1 MAGIPGNV
9 FPRKLNKSLP
19 VAIKAEGLWLVDSDG
34 NRYMDASGGPLVV
47 NIGHCREEV
56 ARALYEQ
63 ALQCDYV
70 HPTMFTTPPVEEL
83 ARELATRAPQGMD
96 RFYFLSGGGE
106 AVETA
111 IKLARQIHLENGRVQ
126 RVRLISRWKS
136 YHGLTMGALAAT
148 GRTTFRTPFAPLLA
162 DAVHIPPPYCLRCSY
177 GLVYP
182 GCNLRCALALEET
195 IQNLGPDTVSAFLA
209 ETVSGAT
216 IAAVNPPPE
225 YFRLVR
231 EICDRYGV
239 LLILD
244 EVLCGFGRT
253 GRWFACDHFDVT
265 PDILTMG
272 KGLAGGSIALSSV
285 GVLGKHFEVIRSG
298 SGAFVHGGTFS
309 HHSVAAAAGL
319 AVIRI
324 MEREGLV
331 SRVAAM
337 GPILG
342 SKLKERLERHPH
354 VADIR
359 GIGFLWGVE
368 FVKDRESLIPFP
380 RNEKFVERLWQKLF
394 HKGFVVYPATGL
406 GGVDGDAVVIGPPYI
421 IENSEMDLVV
431 NALAEALDDTLATR
445 GETGEKGG

>member
-1 MAGIPGNV
+1 MTRIPGNL
-9 FPRKLNKSLP
+9 FPRKLNRPLP
-19 VAIKAEGLWLVDSDG
+19 VATRAEGLWVVDRDG

-47 NIGHCREEV
+47 NVGHCREEV

-83 ARELATRAPQGMD
+83 ARELAARAPQGLE

-111 IKLARQIHLENGRVQ
+111 IKLARQIHLENGRAQ
-126 RVRLISRWKS
+126 RFRLISRWKS
-136 YHGLTMGALAAT
+136 YHGLTAGALAAT

-162 DAVHIPPPYCLRCSY
+162 DAVHIPPPYCLRCSF
-177 GLVYP
+177 GLTYP
-182 GCNLRCALALEET
+182 ACNLRCALALEET

-216 IAAVNPPPE
+216 IAAVTPPHG
-225 YFRLVR
+225 YLRLVR
-231 EICDRYGV
+231 EICDRYDV

-272 KGLAGGSIALSSV
+272 KGLAGGSIALSAV
-285 GVLGKHFEVIRSG
+285 GVLGRHFEAICSG

-309 HHSVAAAAGL
+309 HHSLAAAAGL
-319 AVIRI
+319 AVIHI

-331 SRVAAM
+331 SRAATF
-337 GPILG
+337 GRVLG
-342 SKLKERLERHPH
+342 SKLKERLEGHPH
-354 VADIR
+354 VADVR

-368 FVKDRESLIPFP
+368 FVKDRETLMPFP
-380 RNEKFVERLWQKLF
+380 RSEKFAERLWQNLF
-394 HKGFVVYPATGL
+394 QRGFIVYPATGL
-406 GGVDGDAVVIGPPYI
+406 AGVDGDAVVIGPPYI
-421 IENSEMDLVV
+421 IENSDLDLIVD
-431 NALAEALDDTLATR
+431 ALAEALDDTLAA
-445 GETGEKGG
+445 